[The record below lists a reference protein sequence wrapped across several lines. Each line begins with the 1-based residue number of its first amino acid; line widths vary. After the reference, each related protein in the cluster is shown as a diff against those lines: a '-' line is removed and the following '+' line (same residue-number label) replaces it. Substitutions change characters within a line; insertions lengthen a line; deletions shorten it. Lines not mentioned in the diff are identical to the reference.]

1 MALLSRAGG
10 SAVTGYMGHAPPS
23 CFLFVFFFFSLFSLP
38 LSMSCPGGSVAD
50 VMGREV
56 SWHLL
61 GSVVV
66 AFSWLLLGSVVAFS
80 WQCGLYS

>member
-1 MALLSRAGG
+1 MF
-10 SAVTGYMGHAPPS
+10 HF
-23 CFLFVFFFFSLFSLP
+23 FLFVLP
-38 LSMSCPGGSVAD
+38 GLDQRVVAD